1 MTGKSNLSVVRR
13 QLSVICNQILS
24 NRGRYKM
31 QRTTDNGQRTK
42 GFTLLELMIVLF
54 IIVILAAVAL
64 PQYQK
69 SVLKARETVLKDNL
83 HTMRRILDQFAA
95 DKGKLPQ
102 SPDDLVNE
110 KYLREIPID
119 PMTENN
125 EWDWEI
131 GEDINSIEGEQGITN
146 VHSKSTDTATDG
158 RAYNEW

>member
-1 MTGKSNLSVVRR
+1 VTARLRENIASSRRRIVGLS
-13 QLSVICNQILS
+13 Q
-24 NRGRYKM
+24 
-31 QRTTDNGQRTK
+31 K

-83 HTMRRILDQFAA
+83 HTMRRMLDQYTA

-102 SPDDLVNE
+102 SLDDLVTE

-125 EWDWEI
+125 EWDVEI
-131 GEDINSIEGEQGITN
+131 GEDINSVEGEQGIIN
-146 VHSKSTDTATDG
+146 VRSKSTDTATDG